1 MLSSWHSFEEHDLCK
16 NGHVQNLG
24 VKSTKGLD
32 GSIFFSVFL
41 LELYQLSKKK
51 LKRVINFTGSGLLW
65 TQLGLCI
72 LHSAGARV
80 KLIKDADIKMNFCL
94 N

>member
-1 MLSSWHSFEEHDLCK
+1 MA
-16 NGHVQNLG
+16 V
-24 VKSTKGLD
+24 
-32 GSIFFSVFL
+32 FFFCFL
-41 LELYQLSKKK
+41 LELYQLGKKK

-72 LHSAGARV
+72 LHSVGARV
-80 KLIKDADIKMNFCL
+80 KLIKDAEIKVNFCL

>member
-1 MLSSWHSFEEHDLCK
+1 M
-16 NGHVQNLG
+16 
-24 VKSTKGLD
+24 
-32 GSIFFSVFL
+32 
-41 LELYQLSKKK
+41 
-51 LKRVINFTGSGLLW
+51 INFTGSGLLW

-72 LHSAGARV
+72 LHSVGARV

>member
-51 LKRVINFTGSGLLW
+51 LKRVINFTGSDLLW

-72 LHSAGARV
+72 LHSVGARV

>member
-1 MLSSWHSFEEHDLCK
+1 MLSSWHSFEEYDLCK

-24 VKSTKGLD
+24 VNGTKGLD
-32 GSIFFSVFL
+32 GSIFFLFL
-41 LELYQLSKKK
+41 AGVIPTWKEK

-72 LHSAGARV
+72 LHSVSARV